1 MSDNHIYIE
10 KRPTMS
16 DNHIYIEKRPTM
28 SDNHHHNLD
37 RIEGSSD
44 TIVPVVHHGGG
55 GGNQEQLQREQL
67 LLPPPPPPPSS
78 SGMVP
83 SHFLQGVPVH
93 TFVNVMEIPDP
104 PTPEC
109 SKITVSS
116 PTPTSTDHQ
125 RQRQPLQPYVT
136 NTVHHHHP
144 QRRRNSFSTYTTT
157 NDDHH
162 HHLSTIP
169 RKISSMV
176 TQQPPSEHRT
186 FTSCESN
193 TKRRSSMCHVEF
205 PVGGG
210 TSELRRNSHHPSSSS
225 SSSSQ
230 SLLHAAPSLD
240 SSSSA
245 EQQVVCLLQPPPL
258 KQRRRSS
265 VPLPLPLPVLPTF
278 ATQQVHVASLGSVQ
292 EDPARM
298 IITLP
303 PTVDTPIAATVVE
316 CSAQLPLPR
325 QVTDTTIAWLRQIRT
340 LVHAYQSVKNTLAAT
355 AKTQME
361 VTDERR
367 TESTVATHRPEY
379 SPNDDHHHDEEE
391 QVVQQ
396 IRALTG
402 YVIVPSLSAL
412 YTNPSVESPHAD
424 DYDDDAAAA
433 RQLQQQQERQRRF
446 RRYMGN
452 GPDVRTMERNKQAA
466 VECIRNTMGARYE
479 RNKPPTNSSSSSS
492 SSSTGSVFYRY
503 YDIPTGQRIT
513 SEEYEQR
520 YLHMLQQTTNVW
532 GTYFT
537 HLHQSQPRHAP
548 LYHCHPET
556 AVVVD
561 PGSSDTSIRGGGGVD
576 VVVEKKMKDVE
587 PPNIPP
593 IPCRTSRVA
602 DNDND
607 DNDDATTIMMTTPQ
621 QQQMQQAA
629 EERLWDAIDVA
640 LEIYS
645 QEILQIRD
653 HGHKNTK

>member
-1 MSDNHIYIE
+1 MC
-10 KRPTMS
+10 
-16 DNHIYIEKRPTM
+16 
-28 SDNHHHNLD
+28 DNHHPNLD
-37 RIEGSSD
+37 RIEGSGD
-44 TIVPVVHHGGG
+44 TIVPGVHHGGG
-55 GGNQEQLQREQL
+55 GGSIQEPLQREQL
-67 LLPPPPPPPSS
+67 LVPPPPPPSPEVV
-78 SGMVP
+78 M

-109 SKITVSS
+109 SKITVLSS
-116 PTPTSTDHQ
+116 PTPTSTERH
-125 RQRQPLQPYVT
+125 RLRHPLQPYDT
-136 NTVHHHHP
+136 NTVHHQHHHP

-162 HHLSTIP
+162 LSTIT
-169 RKISSMV
+169 RKESSLV
-176 TQQPPSEHRT
+176 TQPPPEHRT
-186 FTSCESN
+186 FTSCESHI
-193 TKRRSSMCHVEF
+193 KRRSSMCHMEF

-210 TSELRRNSHHPSSSS
+210 TSELRRHHHPSSSS
-225 SSSSQ
+225 SS
-230 SLLHAAPSLD
+230 LHAAPSLD
-240 SSSSA
+240 SSASA
-245 EQQVVCLLQPPPL
+245 EEQVVWLLQPPPL

-265 VPLPLPLPVLPTF
+265 VPLPIPLPSVLPTF
-278 ATQQVHVASLGSVQ
+278 APQQIHVASLGSV

-303 PTVDTPIAATVVE
+303 PTVDTPNATTIVE
-316 CSAQLPLPR
+316 SAQLPSLLL
-325 QVTDTTIAWLRQIRT
+325 QVTDTIAFLREIRA
-340 LVHAYQSVKNTLAAT
+340 LVHAYRSVKNTKAT
-355 AKTQME
+355 AETQME
-361 VTDERR
+361 ATDERR
-367 TESTVATHRPEY
+367 SESTVTHPPEH
-379 SPNDDHHHDEEE
+379 SPNDDDEEEE

-412 YTNPSVESPHAD
+412 YTNPSVESHGAPHND
-424 DYDDDAAAA
+424 DDDNDDDDAAA
-433 RQLQQQQERQRRF
+433 RKLQQQQERQRRF

-466 VECIRNTMGARYE
+466 VECIRNTMRARYE

-492 SSSTGSVFYRY
+492 TGSGVFYRY

-520 YLHMLQQTTNVW
+520 YLHMLQQTSNIW

-548 LYHCHPET
+548 LYHYHPET

-561 PGSSDTSIRGGGGVD
+561 PDSSDTSIRGGG
-576 VVVEKKMKDVE
+576 VVVVVDKKMKDVE
-587 PPNIPP
+587 PPSIPP
-593 IPCRTSRVA
+593 ISCRTSRVA
-602 DNDND
+602 VDDD
-607 DNDDATTIMMTTPQ
+607 DNDATTVMMTTPQQQQ